1 MSKHTKERL
10 RVVAKLYREYLN
22 LPSTDE
28 DIEWHHQTGKEN
40 NIADLNTI
48 ASIKEEAIKYNC
60 IPLTKSEHK
69 NVHNNQSIQ
78 NINGDVDMLEI
89 LFNEI
94 EEKKEPFEFKDLKLP
109 EIRKIYGR

>member
-60 IPLTKSEHK
+60 IPLTKSEHE

-78 NINGDVDMLEI
+78 NS
-89 LFNEI
+89 LF
-94 EEKKEPFEFKDLKLP
+94 LL
-109 EIRKIYGR
+109 YSL